1 MDIINENK
9 EVILS
14 DLFKKKRAKRI
25 VTEKVTQRKDN
36 IALNSIIKYIKAN
49 NDWIAI
55 TTQEIHKRFKRKG
68 VENVLYAL
76 RSDPNIITRQ
86 GVINRNLKTREY
98 KWVPTQEKIS
108 LKFRATE
115 YSKIDENELIHLEEI
130 YGSDIDANAVD
141 ILCVYDYLITVGCKY
156 NWIHFDISSFFRQK
170 QAAFD
175 AVEQAFN
182 SLYEHKLFNYCIIN
196 EPQFRKPIIVIKLTD
211 KENSFEKLN
220 EDILNSNIE
229 YLEPIKI
236 PRPSRKSNDIEQIDE
251 SSDIDDVGERQEI
264 DSQEQGFENATTK
277 IDDTIFVENDASV
290 SATKEANKDNVPVKN
305 NSTTVSD
312 FQEEVNTLMS
322 NSYNFEDKIRILI
335 SKFQEA
341 TEQSIK
347 EHQENLDISLNV
359 FNKMQEENNA
369 LKEENKVLKEI
380 NFKQEHK
387 IQMFDQYSKK
397 ISENTV
403 EEMNKLL
410 GVMINL
416 IVEFTTQ
423 PKYMLTD
430 QKVINA
436 FRAKVVQLV
445 TEISNSVMNY
455 KPESSF
461 PPNEI

>member
-220 EDILNSNIE
+220 EDILNSNID
-229 YLEPIKI
+229 
-236 PRPSRKSNDIEQIDE
+236 R
-251 SSDIDDVGERQEI
+251 
-264 DSQEQGFENATTK
+264 
-277 IDDTIFVENDASV
+277 
-290 SATKEANKDNVPVKN
+290 
-305 NSTTVSD
+305 
-312 FQEEVNTLMS
+312 
-322 NSYNFEDKIRILI
+322 
-335 SKFQEA
+335 
-341 TEQSIK
+341 
-347 EHQENLDISLNV
+347 
-359 FNKMQEENNA
+359 
-369 LKEENKVLKEI
+369 
-380 NFKQEHK
+380 
-387 IQMFDQYSKK
+387 
-397 ISENTV
+397 
-403 EEMNKLL
+403 LL
-410 GVMINL
+410 YV
-416 IVEFTTQ
+416 
-423 PKYMLTD
+423 
-430 QKVINA
+430 
-436 FRAKVVQLV
+436 
-445 TEISNSVMNY
+445 
-455 KPESSF
+455 
-461 PPNEI
+461 